1 MKFTPPPFHFNRGSY
16 SLVLVLRKEIDLSV
30 IKKILS
36 LFTWKHVPLCLSP
49 YRFPTWGQGPCG
61 CPLQISIHIYILYLD
76 TIDTTQFRQNAS
88 CHNSPFCSF
97 FFQFILLRPNK
108 TSSTSNYSGS
118 INIIWVLIHLFDEQ
132 LVCIYIYFF
141 YLLYFFSE
149 IDLLNAL
156 TFIYYMIRFYW
167 KNSMRDISLS
177 KKNIK
182 KKFI

>member
-30 IKKILS
+30 KKKYCPS
-36 LFTWKHVPLCLSP
+36 LHENMSPFVSPP
-49 YRFPTWGQGPCG
+49 YRFPTWVQGPCG

-97 FFQFILLRPNK
+97 FFHFILLRPNK

-132 LVCIYIYFF
+132 LVSIYIYIFLFIIFF
-141 YLLYFFSE
+141 FR
-149 IDLLNAL
+149 N
-156 TFIYYMIRFYW
+156 
-167 KNSMRDISLS
+167 
-177 KKNIK
+177 
-182 KKFI
+182 